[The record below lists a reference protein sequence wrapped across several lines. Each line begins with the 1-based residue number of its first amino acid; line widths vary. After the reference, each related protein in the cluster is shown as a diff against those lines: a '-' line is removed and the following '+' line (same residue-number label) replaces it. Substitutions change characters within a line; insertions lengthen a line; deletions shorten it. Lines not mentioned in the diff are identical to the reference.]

1 MASKQTKYFW
11 HIGTTDAPVTRW
23 PPKAVLREE
32 MLKKKTALL
41 FRMACGISMT
51 VFLAG
56 VVVPG
61 LIRVDSPA
69 QESLQTLGLGG
80 VSFTYKLE
88 NVCSAIL
95 GGSFGA
101 LVVLLLYSLPKP
113 PMRERTAPSV

>member
-1 MASKQTKYFW
+1 
-11 HIGTTDAPVTRW
+11 
-23 PPKAVLREE
+23 
-32 MLKKKTALL
+32 
-41 FRMACGISMT
+41 MT

>member
-1 MASKQTKYFW
+1 
-11 HIGTTDAPVTRW
+11 
-23 PPKAVLREE
+23 

-41 FRMACGISMT
+41 FRMACEISMT
-51 VFLAG
+51 VLLAG

-61 LIRVDSPA
+61 LIRVDSSA
-69 QESLQTLGLGG
+69 QGSLQTLSLGG
-80 VSFTYKLE
+80 VSFAYKLE